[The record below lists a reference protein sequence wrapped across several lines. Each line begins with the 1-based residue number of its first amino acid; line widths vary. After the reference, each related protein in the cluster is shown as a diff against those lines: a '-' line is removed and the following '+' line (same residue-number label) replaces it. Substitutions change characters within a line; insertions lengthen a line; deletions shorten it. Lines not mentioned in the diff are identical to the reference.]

1 MKKGIILILIL
12 FSIVGYSQ
20 ENISREKLKATNTL
34 FADLHFVWRG
44 DTIDFNSFVNQTSIS
59 QINITAT
66 SELVTD
72 SVLKVNGYAIYPDNA
87 TEGQILQFVGGKFI
101 NVDMP
106 GGYDSLV
113 FNINDGY
120 LYDYR
125 GGVVFDSYS
134 FDGRYAILS
143 EMEKKITSDTL
154 IVGSD
159 TIVGFPGGNL
169 SRADSSD
176 YVTPYYLENYLFD
189 AGVEKDGYV
198 IKLPY
203 NSTVQGRADNAIYLP
218 PGWSVDAGSNQADLK
233 ITHNTG
239 RRVFDV
245 KVWSIAGDIE
255 TLATGNVAFSGLRTD
270 DENTILI
277 QGFVPSLSTP
287 IDVKII
293 FAE

>member
-1 MKKGIILILIL
+1 M
-12 FSIVGYSQ
+12 GYSQ

-125 GGVVFDSYS
+125 GVLFLI
-134 FDGRYAILS
+134 R
-143 EMEKKITSDTL
+143 TL
-154 IVGSD
+154 
-159 TIVGFPGGNL
+159 L
-169 SRADSSD
+169 M
-176 YVTPYYLENYLFD
+176 
-189 AGVEKDGYV
+189 AGMR
-198 IKLPY
+198 
-203 NSTVQGRADNAIYLP
+203 S
-218 PGWSVDAGSNQADLK
+218 
-233 ITHNTG
+233 
-239 RRVFDV
+239 
-245 KVWSIAGDIE
+245 
-255 TLATGNVAFSGLRTD
+255 
-270 DENTILI
+270 
-277 QGFVPSLSTP
+277 
-287 IDVKII
+287 
-293 FAE
+293 